1 MLNDLKIYL
10 GNTSSGYTEH
20 IWSALSNTF
29 ATTDFKVNKSIAGI
43 SCLNFSYLFMDPNL
57 SLEKQSSNV
66 WCHKDKLELRK
77 LENGGLVVVVLFVV
91 VEMCQ

>member
-10 GNTSSGYTEH
+10 GNTSPGYTEH
-20 IWSALSNTF
+20 IWLALSSTF

-43 SCLNFSYLFMDPNL
+43 SYLNFSYLFMDPNL

-77 LENGGLVVVVLFVV
+77 LENGGLVVVLFVV